1 MLFGT
6 EITPVYIIAQAVGF
20 IAMGLGIVS
29 YQSRRRDR
37 ILIFQILSNLCW
49 SVQYLLLGGFSA
61 VAANVIG
68 MLRNTVYMFRGK
80 YRFASSRL
88 VPIISAI
95 AFIVFGVIT
104 YSTVVDILPVAAML
118 IATVAFYLTNEQ
130 MIRIL
135 ILGISLSWF
144 TYGVFAGSIAS
155 MISDGMIFITI
166 LIAIIR
172 YHKLALYEKTTADIS
187 FAPKSDEEVKETE
200 NNTV

>member
-1 MLFGT
+1 MLFGI
-6 EITPVYIIAQAVGF
+6 EITPTYIIAQIVGF

-29 YQSRRRDR
+29 YQSKKRET
-37 ILIFQILSNLCW
+37 ILILQILSNVCW
-49 SVQYLLLGGFSA
+49 SVQYLMLGAFSA

-68 MLRNTVYMFRGK
+68 VIRNVIYTFRGK
-80 YRFASSRL
+80 YRFASSRI

-95 AFIVFGVIT
+95 AFIVFGALT
-104 YSTVVDILPVAAML
+104 YSTVLDILPVAAML

-135 ILGISLSWF
+135 SLGISLSWF

-166 LIAIIR
+166 LIAIVR
-172 YHKLALYEKTTADIS
+172 YHRMNLYENSTPDENFS
-187 FAPKSDEEVKETE
+187 VPKGEEK
-200 NNTV
+200 